1 MNTINNTIPAAYLK
15 FVDAA
20 IAAGVTSDLITRKQA
35 LHIKRSQG
43 VRLPRWLMKDQSRRR
58 GRGTYHCP
66 EIPLRVLEIEAAKS
80 KQPAAMAFRGKSVAQ
95 IAKMALRGKKSI
107 VTRIKWRKPRV

>member
-1 MNTINNTIPAAYLK
+1 MNTIPAAYLK

-20 IAAGVTSDLITRKQA
+20 IATGITSDLITRKQA
-35 LHIKRSQG
+35 LHVKRSTGQ
-43 VRLPRWLMKDQSRRR
+43 RLPRWLMKDASRRR

-66 EIPLRVLEIEAAKS
+66 EIPLRILELEAAKV
-80 KQPAAMAFRGKSVAQ
+80 KQPAAMAFRGKSIPQ
-95 IAKMALRGKKSI
+95 IARMALRGKKSI